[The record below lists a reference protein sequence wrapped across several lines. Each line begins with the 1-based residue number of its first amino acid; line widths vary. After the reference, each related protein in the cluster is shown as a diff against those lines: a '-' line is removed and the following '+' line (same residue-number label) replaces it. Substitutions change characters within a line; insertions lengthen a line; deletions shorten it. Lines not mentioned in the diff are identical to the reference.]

1 MSKGNLFL
9 GFARGKVGDVV
20 FARQNG
26 EQITR
31 ARNRAPKNPQTP
43 LQLLQRVILKSS
55 SSAFSLMQEIC
66 NHSFQGVDGV
76 TMNQARF
83 NSLNI
88 EAMRRQCSDLINQSD
103 PREITVSTL
112 SNFSERGLSLP
123 VMRPYHVSE
132 GSLGSLSYDW
142 GDGAFTLYGPN
153 PLPGT
158 GEVDPLGLS
167 YSDVCN
173 CLGITPGDQL
183 TFMVL
188 GADDRSAQDALN
200 GCFTAVDYARVIML
214 PNSGEVND
222 GFVNVNGELL
232 DPNPRNSGTVQF
244 NLSVNEDRY
253 LRMKFNLPSLP
264 LAASR
269 VNSQAAGAVILSR
282 QSGGV
287 WQRSTQQLALRPYN
301 TGAGVVDPLSWEY
314 DVWFLGD
321 AVLSYMSQANSSLYL
336 NQAEG

>member
-83 NSLNI
+83 NRLNI
-88 EAMRRQCSDLINQSD
+88 EAMRRQCSALINQSD
-103 PREITVSTL
+103 PRAIIESTL
-112 SNFSERGLSLP
+112 SNFSARNLSLP
-123 VMRPYHVSE
+123 VMRPYFVSE
-132 GSLGSLSYDW
+132 GSLGSLSYEW
-142 GDGAFTLYGPN
+142 TGGVFTLFCPN
-153 PLPGT
+153 PIPGS
-158 GEVDPLGLS
+158 GEVPADNIT
-167 YSDVCN
+167 YRQVCD
-173 CLGITPGDQL
+173 CLGISQGDQL
-183 TFMVL
+183 TFMIL
-188 GADDRSAQDALN
+188 GADDRSGQDALN
-200 GCFTAVDYARVIML
+200 GCFTAVDYARVIME
-214 PNSGEVND
+214 PSDGGFDSVEFVDNNQVVN
-222 GFVNVNGELL
+222 
-232 DPNPRNSGTVQF
+232 PNPRNSGIVRF
-244 NLSVNEDRY
+244 ALVVDDNRR
-253 LRMKFNLPSLP
+253 LRINFTLPSLP
-264 LAASR
+264 VEASR
-269 VNSQAAGAVILSR
+269 VNSQAACAVILSR

-287 WQRSTQQLALRPYN
+287 WQRSSQQLALRPN
-301 TGAGVVDPLSWEY
+301 SGAGVVDPLTWEY

-321 AVLSYMSQANSSLYL
+321 AVLSYMDQANSSLYL

>member
-83 NSLNI
+83 NRLNI
-88 EAMRRQCSDLINQSD
+88 EAMRRQCSNLINQSD
-103 PREITVSTL
+103 PRAIIESTL
-112 SNFSERGLSLP
+112 SNFSARNLSLP
-123 VMRPYHVSE
+123 VMRPYFVSE
-132 GSLGSLSYDW
+132 GSLGSLSYGW
-142 GDGAFTLYGPN
+142 GDGVFTLFCPN
-153 PLPGT
+153 PFPGT
-158 GEVDPLGLS
+158 EEVNPA
-167 YSDVCN
+167 DVTYRQVCE
-173 CLGITPGDQL
+173 CLGISQGDQL
-183 TFMVL
+183 TFMIL
-188 GADDRSAQDALN
+188 GADDRSGQDALN
-200 GCFTAVDYARVIML
+200 GCFTAVDYARVIMD
-214 PNSGEVND
+214 PVSDMGEY
-222 GFVNVNGELL
+222 FVDANGNVN

-244 NLSVNEDRY
+244 NMSVTAERY
-253 LRMKFNLPSLP
+253 LRIKFNLPSLP
-264 LAASR
+264 MAASR
-269 VNSQAAGAVILSR
+269 VNSQAACAVILSR

-287 WQRSTQQLALRPYN
+287 WQRSSQQLALRPN
-301 TGAGVVDPLSWEY
+301 SGAGVVDPLTWEY

-321 AVLSYMSQANSSLYL
+321 AVLSYMNQANSSLYL

>member
-31 ARNRAPKNPQTP
+31 ARNRSPKNPQTP

-83 NSLNI
+83 NRLNI
-88 EAMRRQCSDLINQSD
+88 EAMRRQCSNLINQSD
-103 PREITVSTL
+103 PRAIIESTL
-112 SNFSERGLSLP
+112 SNFSARNLSLP
-123 VMRPYHVSE
+123 VMRPYFVSE
-132 GSLGSLSYDW
+132 GSLGSLSYFW
-142 GDGAFTLYGPN
+142 GTDGSFTLACPN
-153 PLPGT
+153 AIPGT
-158 GEVDPLGLS
+158 GEVDVNNLT
-167 YSDVCN
+167 YADVCSA
-173 CLGITPGDQL
+173 LGISRGDQL
-183 TFMVL
+183 TFMCL
-188 GADDRSAQDALN
+188 GADDRSDEDALN
-200 GCFTAVDYARVIML
+200 GCFTAVDFARVIME
-214 PNSGEVND
+214 PSDGGFDSVEFVDNNQVVN
-222 GFVNVNGELL
+222 
-232 DPNPRNSGTVQF
+232 PNPRNSGDIILA
-244 NLSVNEDRY
+244 LSVTADRY
-253 LRMKFNLPSLP
+253 LRINFGVPSIP
-264 LAASR
+264 QTASR
-269 VNSQAAGAVILSR
+269 VNSCAACAVILSR

-287 WQRSTQQLALRPYN
+287 WQRSSQQLALRPN
-301 TGAGVVDPLSWEY
+301 SGTGVVDPLTWEY

-321 AVLSYMSQANSSLYL
+321 AVLSYMDQANSSLYL